1 MKHKKHV
8 QGKRKPSHPLKP
20 HQPSK
25 VAKPSSKNGPK
36 PKSSS
41 ATYSHRPIV
50 PFSPTSSLLL
60 IGEGDFSFTNSLIT
74 STAPHIS
81 PSTVITTTTNDT
93 ESVTYEKYPHS
104 EQTIQTLKSLDHKI
118 HFSIDITKKLPKSLL
133 SNKYDCIIF
142 NFPHVGGLS
151 THLDRQ
157 IRSNQELILAFFK
170 NCIPLLSA
178 DGGMD
183 GGSGNIV
190 ITLFTGKPYDD
201 WNLKELA
208 KSVGLECIRS
218 FKFDATIYEG
228 YKHVRTIGFRERE
241 GDWKGEE
248 RGARSFIFGLK
259 NVGRRRKKGGNP
271 NKKEGGENR
280 GGNNGGKKGKGKD
293 SDNDDDDDDDDDDYD
308 D

>member
-20 HQPSK
+20 HHPSK
-25 VAKPSSKNGPK
+25 ITKSTPTKGSNGPK
-36 PKSSS
+36 SKSSS
-41 ATYSHRPIV
+41 SSTYSPRPII
-50 PFSPTSSLLL
+50 PFTPTSSLLL

-74 STAPHIS
+74 GTPPHIS
-81 PSTVITTTTNDT
+81 PSTTITTTTNDT
-93 ESVTYEKYPHS
+93 EPVTVEKYPHS
-104 EQTIQTLKSLDHKI
+104 EETIKVLKSQEHKVL
-118 HFSIDITKKLPKSLL
+118 FSIDITKKLPKSL
-133 SNKYDCIIF
+133 STNKYNCIIF

-157 IRSNQELILAFFK
+157 IRSNQELILSFFK
-170 NCIPLLSA
+170 NCIPLLST
-178 DGGMD
+178 DGGID
-183 GGSGNIV
+183 DGSGNIV

-228 YKHVRTIGFRERE
+228 YKHVRTIGFRDRE

-248 RGARSFIFGLK
+248 RGARSFVFKVKDDGK
-259 NVGRRRKKGGNP
+259 HKKKGGNKKGSDKNKGNS
-271 NKKEGGENR
+271 NKKNGK
-280 GGNNGGKKGKGKD
+280 GNGKD
-293 SDNDDDDDDDDDDYD
+293 SDDDDDDE
-308 D
+308 